1 MADMIIIRSPQEIAA
16 EINAIR
22 RRAAR
27 QLLEDSVEVGRLLV
41 EAKNSVQ
48 HGEWGDWLEEN
59 FQYSSTEANNLMRL
73 YEAYG
78 TREQI
83 GLFEEDRTAIFGRLN
98 KSQAIALLGIP
109 EPDRAAFVAENP
121 PEEISVREWEARIEA
136 ARMKGRQQAVDEYRE
151 KFEEINLELDE
162 ATKKANLAELDR
174 VQATKAARDAVDK
187 LAEASARAERAEEKA
202 AHADKL
208 EKDLRAAKANVE
220 SSAKRA
226 IADEKARREAEAARD
241 NLQARIDEMEK
252 NPVVTV
258 REPTAEELAG
268 IEDKLRAEIGTEA
281 EALRRENE
289 KLRLAADP
297 AVQKFQRYFAAF
309 QDAFA
314 GMRAVIAEQ
323 TAVDPEK
330 AARLVSALRRVIDA
344 AREEYRDA

>member
-41 EAKNSVQ
+41 EAKNTVQ
-48 HGEWGDWLEEN
+48 HGEWGGWLEEN

-98 KSQAIALLGIP
+98 KSQALALLGLP
-109 EPDRAAFVAENP
+109 EPERAAFVEANP
-121 PEEISVREWEARIEA
+121 PEEISVREWEARVEA

-162 ATKKANLAELDR
+162 ATKKATLAILDKE
-174 VQATKAARDAVDK
+174 KAAADARDAVDK
-187 LAEASARAERAEEKA
+187 LAEASARAKRAEEKA
-202 AHADKL
+202 AGADKL
-208 EKDLRAAKANVE
+208 RRDLEK
-220 SSAKRA
+220 
-226 IADEKARREAEAARD
+226 EKARADSAANETVLEKRARLKAEKERAD
-241 NLQARIDEMEK
+241 LQARIEELEG

-268 IEDKLRAEIGTEA
+268 IEEKLREKIGTEA
-281 EALRRENE
+281 EELRAENK
-289 KLRLAADP
+289 KLRMAADP
-297 AVQKFQRYFAAF
+297 VMQKFRRYFDDWREAY
-309 QDAFA
+309 A
-314 GMRAVIAEQ
+314 GMKTVIAEAETENETETADNLK
-323 TAVDPEK
+323 TAVRK
-330 AARLVSALRRVIDA
+330 LVAAIA
-344 AREEYRDA
+344 AEWK

>member
-48 HGEWGDWLEEN
+48 HGEWGGWLEEN

-98 KSQAIALLGIP
+98 KSQAIALLGLP
-109 EPDRAAFVAENP
+109 EPERAAFVEENP
-121 PEEISVREWEARIEA
+121 PEEISVREWEARVEA

-162 ATKKANLAELDR
+162 ATKKANLAILDKE
-174 VQATKAARDAVDK
+174 KAAADARDAVDK

-202 AHADKL
+202 AGADKL
-208 EKDLRAAKANVE
+208 RRDLEKEKERADSAANATVLE
-220 SSAKRA
+220 KRA
-226 IADEKARREAEAARD
+226 RLAAEKERSD
-241 NLQARIDEMEK
+241 LQARIDEMEK

-258 REPTAEELAG
+258 REMTEEERSAVEAKIREEIGSEAAGLEDEVRRLRVLADPTVQRFSRYFEEFREAYARVRDLVVETGEERYRSAMA
-268 IEDKLRAEIGTEA
+268 KVLSAMSAEIGG
-281 EALRRENE
+281 
-289 KLRLAADP
+289 
-297 AVQKFQRYFAAF
+297 
-309 QDAFA
+309 A
-314 GMRAVIAEQ
+314 G
-323 TAVDPEK
+323 DGN
-330 AARLVSALRRVIDA
+330 
-344 AREEYRDA
+344 

>member
-1 MADMIIIRSPQEIAA
+1 MIIIRSPQEIAA

-109 EPDRAAFVAENP
+109 EPERAAFVAENP

-174 VQATKAARDAVDK
+174 VQATKAAREAVDK

-202 AHADKL
+202 AGADKL
-208 EKDLRAAKANVE
+208 RSDLEKEKERADKAANETVLE
-220 SSAKRA
+220 KRA
-226 IADEKARREAEAARD
+226 RLKAEKERAD
-241 NLQARIDEMEK
+241 LQARIDELEE

-268 IEDKLRAEIGTEA
+268 IEDKLRAKIGTEA
-281 EALRRENE
+281 ETLRAENK
-289 KLRLAADP
+289 KLRMAADP
-297 AVQKFQRYFAAF
+297 VMQKFRRYFAAF